1 MIRMQISAELAEL
14 GFQPFQLQRCF
25 EFAETEASEALS
37 PMRVVCERR
46 GEYDVQGDAGVVR
59 AKLGGRLHHE
69 LSADERPAVGDWVV
83 VEPAD
88 PVSRIVWVCERLS
101 VLRRTM
107 VGGTSLGQVLAANVD
122 VCFVV
127 CALPAP
133 GADEHARRRSVNVRR
148 IERYLVL
155 ASTCRIPAVVV
166 LNKADL
172 AEGSDLL
179 DELRGALP
187 DAELELVSALDGNG
201 CENLEKRLGPG
212 VTGVLLGSSGVGK
225 STLANRLLR
234 RDAQRTGEVRD
245 DDARGR
251 HTTTERELRVLP
263 HGGLLIDTPGMR
275 ELALWADSDDARG
288 STGFPEIDELGQ
300 RCRFRD
306 CSHHNEPGCAV
317 LEAVETAS
325 LPLERLESFRRLER
339 ELAFQRRRT
348 DVRLRHEEHLRH
360 KVRSRA
366 IRADMRRKDRA

>member
-1 MIRMQISAELAEL
+1 
-14 GFQPFQLQRCF
+14 
-25 EFAETEASEALS
+25 
-37 PMRVVCERR
+37 MRVVCERR
-46 GEYDVQGDAGVVR
+46 GEYEAQGESGVVR
-59 AKLGGRLHHE
+59 AKLGGRLHHT

-83 VEPAD
+83 IEPAD
-88 PVSRIVWVCERLS
+88 PVSRIVAVCERLS

-127 CALPAP
+127 CAMPAP

-155 ASTCRIPAVVV
+155 AGTCRIPAVVV

-172 AEGSDLL
+172 AEGSEVV
-179 DELRGALP
+179 DELREALP
-187 DAELELVSALDGNG
+187 DAELELVSALDGHG
-201 CENLEKRLGPG
+201 CEGIAKRLGRG

-225 STLANRLLR
+225 STLANRLLG
-234 RDAQRTGEVRD
+234 RDAQRTGDVRD

-263 HGGLLIDTPGMR
+263 QGGLLIDTPGMR
-275 ELALWADSDDARG
+275 ELALWADSDDARA
-288 STGFPEIDELGQ
+288 STGFPEIDDLSG

-306 CSHHNEPGCAV
+306 CTHQSEPGCAV
-317 LEAVETAS
+317 LEAVETAT
-325 LPLERLESFRRLER
+325 LPAERLESFRRLER

-360 KVRSRA
+360 KAASRA
-366 IRADMRRKDRA
+366 IRADTRRKGRE

>member
-1 MIRMQISAELAEL
+1 MITMQISSELAEL
-14 GFQPFQLQRCF
+14 GFQPFQSQRCF
-25 EFAETEASEALS
+25 EFAETQSLEALS

-46 GEYDVQGDAGVVR
+46 GEYDVQGEAGVVR

-88 PVSRIVWVCERLS
+88 PVSRIVWVCERSS

-155 ASTCRIPAVVV
+155 AGTCRIPAVVV

-172 AEGSDLL
+172 AEGSDVV
-179 DELRGALP
+179 DELRHALP
-187 DAELELVSALDGNG
+187 DTEIELVSALAGHG
-201 CENLEKRLGPG
+201 CAGLTKHVGRGM
-212 VTGVLLGSSGVGK
+212 TAVLLGSSGVGK
-225 STLANRLLR
+225 STLANRLLE
-234 RDAQRTGEVRD
+234 RDTQRTGDVRD
-245 DDARGR
+245 EDARGR

-263 HGGLLIDTPGMR
+263 QGGMLIDTPGMR
-275 ELALWADSDDARG
+275 ELALWADSDDARA
-288 STGFPEIDELGQ
+288 STGFAEIDELAQ

-306 CSHHNEPGCAV
+306 CSHHDEPGCAV
-317 LEAVETAS
+317 LGAVETAALS
-325 LPLERLESFRRLER
+325 LERLESFRRLER

-360 KVRSRA
+360 KVMSRA
-366 IRADMRRKDRA
+366 IRADMRRKDRR